1 VYYNHLIGFFLLVTS
16 LTGISAEKKIPEL
29 QLANR
34 YHDQIDITNYW
45 VGEKFDGVRGYWD
58 GTQMMS
64 RQGNIIQTPLWFVDV
79 LPKTPLDGELWL
91 GRGQFDRLSGIIRRH
106 HIDEE
111 DWRLVK
117 YLIFD
122 LPASD
127 QTFDLRVEKIK
138 LIVKQVN
145 RSHIQSVVQFKL
157 DDHVV
162 LLETLDRIVKNKGE
176 GLMLHRGAS
185 HYQNSRSDDLLKLKK
200 SSDAEATVIEHYGGQ
215 GKYTDLLGSMLVET
229 DDQRRFK
236 LGAGFS
242 DLERANPPPIG
253 SVITYR
259 YFGLTQK
266 GTPRF
271 ASFLRIRHP
280 H

>member
-1 VYYNHLIGFFLLVTS
+1 VHHCRLIGFFLLVTS
-16 LTGISAEKKIPEL
+16 LTGVSAENKVPEL

-34 YHDQIDITNYW
+34 YHDQINLAQYW
-45 VGEKFDGVRGYWD
+45 ISEKFDGVRGYWD

-64 RQGNIIQTPLWFVDV
+64 RQGNIIQTPIWFVAE

-106 HIDEE
+106 HINEA
-111 DWRLVK
+111 DWRLIK

-122 LPASD
+122 LPASE
-127 QTFDLRVEKIK
+127 QIFDLRIEAIK
-138 LIVKQVN
+138 SIVKEVN
-145 RSHIQSVVQFKL
+145 RSHILPVVQFKL
-157 DDHVV
+157 DDHSV

-176 GLMLHRGAS
+176 GLMLHRGS
-185 HYQNSRSDDLLKLKK
+185 SLYHNSRSDDLLKLKK

-215 GKYTDLLGSMLVET
+215 GKYTGLLGSMLVET

-236 LGAGFS
+236 LGTGFS

-253 SVITYR
+253 SIITYR
-259 YFGLTQK
+259 YFGLTQN
-266 GTPRF
+266 GIPRF
-271 ASFLRIRHP
+271 ASFMRIRYSH
-280 H
+280 

>member
-1 VYYNHLIGFFLLVTS
+1 
-16 LTGISAEKKIPEL
+16 
-29 QLANR
+29 
-34 YHDQIDITNYW
+34 
-45 VGEKFDGVRGYWD
+45 
-58 GTQMMS
+58 
-64 RQGNIIQTPLWFVDV
+64 VDV

-111 DWRLVK
+111 DWRLIK

-122 LPASD
+122 LPASE

-185 HYQNSRSDDLLKLKK
+185 HYQNNRSDDLLKLKK

-215 GKYTDLLGSMLVET
+215 GKYTGLLGSMLVET

-236 LGAGFS
+236 LGTGFS

-253 SVITYR
+253 SIITYR
-259 YFGLTQK
+259 YFGLTNK

-271 ASFLRIRHP
+271 ASFLRIRNSH
-280 H
+280 